1 MLALVGKSGSG
12 KTTIE
17 DELIHKYGFKRA
29 ISYTTRKK
37 RENDVEGVNYF
48 FVSREDIERLKQEDR
63 LGECITYIDDIYAL
77 DKEQCKA
84 DRVVV
89 VAPEGLKQ
97 LKEKK
102 DLYVI
107 SIYLDVSKEVRK
119 ERMLNR
125 GDSLENVEKRLEKDD
140 VLFDGAESMV
150 DVVLDTNNKSI
161 DRVVGEVLEIYG

>member
-89 VAPEGLKQ
+89 VALEGLKQ
-97 LKEKK
+97 LKENK
-102 DLYVI
+102 DLCVV

-140 VLFDGAESMV
+140 IIFDGAESMV
-150 DVVLDTNNKSI
+150 DVVLDINNKSI